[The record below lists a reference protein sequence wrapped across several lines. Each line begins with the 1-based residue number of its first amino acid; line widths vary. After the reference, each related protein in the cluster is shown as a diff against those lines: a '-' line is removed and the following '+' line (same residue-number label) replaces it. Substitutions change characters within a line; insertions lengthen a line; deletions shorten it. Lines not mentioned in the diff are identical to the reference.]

1 MEYSELFRYEDGK
14 LFWKVSPSR
23 KVRAGD
29 SAGSMG
35 KDYMRVGYKGSTAIF
50 IHKIVWELH
59 HGPVPYGMR
68 IDHINRDKLDN
79 RIENLRLATAAQ
91 NSHNSR
97 QAGGSSKY
105 KGVYKAGWDEN
116 KWFAKMAFGG
126 KQMYFGTYS
135 TEEAAARAINKA
147 YLEYHGEYANLNEFE
162 KEIKNA

>member
-116 KWFAKMAFGG
+116 KWFAKMTFGG

-135 TEEAAARAINKA
+135 TEEDAARAINKA
-147 YLEYHGEYANLNEFE
+147 YLEHHGEYANLNEFE

>member
-116 KWFAKMAFGG
+116 KWFAKMTFGG

-135 TEEAAARAINKA
+135 TEEDAARAINKA

-162 KEIKNA
+162 GKIHNV

>member
-116 KWFAKMAFGG
+116 KWFAKMTFGG

-135 TEEAAARAINKA
+135 TEEDAARAINKA